1 MPGFQDEAQVAQGV
15 QPYDYRPGANGQQ
28 VPMYNNATP
37 GLSGAILDA
46 VRALAMALA
55 PKSVTQLVP
64 RHKTQEQQAEGAT
77 ASNSPQSTQLGDQ
90 IAQ

>member
-28 VPMYNNATP
+28 IPVYNNATP
-37 GLSGAILDA
+37 GFSGAILDA

-55 PKSVTQLVP
+55 PKSVTQAIP
-64 RHKTQEQQAEGAT
+64 RHKQQEAQAEGMT
-77 ASNSPQSTQLGDQ
+77 ASNSPQSTDLGNQ
-90 IAQ
+90 F